1 MFLLFTD
8 KYMNSGKTIFSQI
21 MDFISKYQFDKIV
34 DKYKGD
40 YRVRNFCC
48 WDQFLTMCF
57 AQLTYRESLRDIES
71 CLNAQPQKLYHM
83 GIKGHVNRTNLSN
96 ANENRDW
103 RIYAEF
109 AQILIT
115 KARRL
120 YKDDN
125 DFSIE
130 LENTVYALDSTTIR
144 LCLSLFTWARY
155 RKNVGA
161 VRLHTLLDLRG
172 SIPTF
177 IAVTDGK
184 VHDVNILDV
193 IEPENNA
200 VYVMD
205 RGYIDFKRLYKIN
218 QASAFFVVRAKK
230 NFKFRRLYSNQVD
243 KSLSLRCDQII
254 KLTGDQSANNYPDK
268 LRRIK
273 YFDKEKNKY
282 LVFLTNNFEL
292 SAVTIADLYKNR
304 WKIELFFKWIK
315 QHLKI
320 KTFYGTSI
328 NAVITQIWIAI
339 CSYLIVAI
347 IKKELKIRVNLYTIL
362 QIFSIS
368 LFEKVP
374 IYQLF
379 SNFKFSKNK
388 KCLDNSLTLF
398 DF

>member
-1 MFLLFTD
+1 MYLLFLG

-21 MDFISKYQFDKIV
+21 MDFIPKYQFDKIV

-40 YRVRNFCC
+40 FRTRSFSC

-57 AQLTYRESLRDIES
+57 AQLTYRDSLRDIEA

-109 AQILIT
+109 AQILIH

-130 LENTVYALDSTTIR
+130 LENTVYAFDSTTIK
-144 LCLSLFTWARY
+144 LCLALFTWARF
-155 RKNVGA
+155 RKKVGA
-161 VRLHTLLDLRG
+161 VKLHTLLDLRG

-177 IAVTDGK
+177 IAITDGK
-184 VHDVNILDV
+184 VHDVNILD
-193 IEPENNA
+193 ILEPENNA
-200 VYVMD
+200 FYVMD
-205 RGYIDFKRLYKIN
+205 RGYIDFERLYKIN

-243 KSLSLRCDQII
+243 KSLGLRCDQII
-254 KLTGDQSANNYPDK
+254 KLSGYHPAKHYPDK

-273 YFDKEKNKY
+273 YFDKEKNKL
-282 LVFLTNNFEL
+282 LVFLTNNFEF
-292 SAVTIADLYKNR
+292 SASTIADLYKNR

-320 KTFYGTSI
+320 KTFYGNSL

-339 CSYLIVAI
+339 CSYLLVAI
-347 IKKELKIRVNLYTIL
+347 IKKELKIGLNLYTIL
-362 QIFSIS
+362 QILSVS

-374 IYQLF
+374 IYQLL
-379 SNFKFSKNK
+379 SDFKFSKNNL
-388 KCLDNSLTLF
+388 CFDNSLTLF
-398 DF
+398 NF